1 MIVKKNGEKV
11 EMLQRSTKKAT
22 DLQFNYPI
30 LPPKRFLTPAFWK
43 AHGGDISS
51 FQPVCLRLWLP
62 SGVPKCGDSDGIVF
76 DVIDYFVQM
85 IQDYTS
91 VWLRLL
97 SQQRLNWAKTRI
109 AFQ

>member
-30 LPPKRFLTPAFWK
+30 LPPKRFLPPTFLE
-43 AHGGDISS
+43 AHGGGILS
-51 FQPVCLRLWLP
+51 FQFSRLCLWFP
-62 SGVPKCGDSDGIVF
+62 SGVPKSGDSDGVAI

-85 IQDYTS
+85 IQDNAS
-91 VWLRLL
+91 VWL
-97 SQQRLNWAKTRI
+97 
-109 AFQ
+109 